1 MGLDLR
7 YIHDI
12 NQAKVV
18 KTYIYVFLRIRFK
31 ENLGLQ
37 GYLNLMIYKVISV

>member
-18 KTYIYVFLRIRFK
+18 KTYIYVFFSKPSSTNI
-31 ENLGLQ
+31 NS
-37 GYLNLMIYKVISV
+37 N